1 MTQRVLEEPHGAPGS
16 EHAGRTRQALRFVML
31 LGVVSLFADMAYE
44 GARSIAGPYLAML
57 GASATIVGIT
67 AGLGELLGYALR
79 IVSGYISDRT
89 ARYWAVTIVGYT
101 VNLVAVPL
109 LALVGHWELAVL
121 LLMAERI
128 GKAIRTP
135 ARDAML
141 SYATS
146 QIGRGWG
153 FGIHEALDQA
163 GAVLG
168 PLLVVGAM
176 WAGNGYRSGFAVLAV
191 PALCALTVLIVVR
204 SWHPRPGAFEASAPL
219 VTHGWPKSYWIYLAG
234 SALVAAGFT
243 DFAIIAYHFE
253 QAAVMHDPL
262 IPVYYAVAMGV
273 DAVAALV
280 LGRLFDQIGYPVIAG
295 AVALAAPF
303 APLIFYGGPGAALLG
318 ISLWGVGLAS
328 QESVMRAAVA
338 ELIPT
343 QRRAAAYGVFNAG
356 YGAAWFAGSALM
368 GALYDRSLG
377 ALVGFAVVTQ
387 IAAIPVL
394 LAVGRR
400 QSPGAPDEVA
410 SSGA

>member
-1 MTQRVLEEPHGAPGS
+1 
-16 EHAGRTRQALRFVML
+16 
-31 LGVVSLFADMAYE
+31 MAYE

-57 GASATIVGIT
+57 GASATIVGVT
-67 AGLGELLGYALR
+67 AGLGELLGYTLR

-89 ARYWAVTIVGYT
+89 TRYWAVTIIGYV
-101 VNLVAVPL
+101 VNLAAVPL
-109 LALVGHWELAVL
+109 LALVGHWQLAVL

-146 QIGRGWG
+146 QVGRGWG
-153 FGIHEALDQA
+153 FGIHEALDQT

-176 WAGNGYRSGFAVLAV
+176 WLGDGYRSGFAILAV
-191 PALCALTVLIVVR
+191 PAACALMVLIAVR
-204 SWHPRPGAFEASAPL
+204 YWHPHPGAFEASAPL
-219 VTHGWPKSYWIYLAG
+219 ETHGWPASYWIYLAG

-253 QAAVMHDPL
+253 HDAVVRDSL

-280 LGRLFDQIGYPVIAG
+280 LGRLFDHFRYAIVAG

-303 APLIFYGGPGAALLG
+303 APLVFYGGPKGALLG
-318 ISLWGVGLAS
+318 ICLWGVGLAS
-328 QESVMRAAVA
+328 QESIMRAAVA
-338 ELIPT
+338 ELIPA

-368 GALYDRSLG
+368 GALYERSHG
-377 ALVGFAVVTQ
+377 ALVGFAVMTQ
-387 IAAIPVL
+387 LAAIPVL
-394 LAVGRR
+394 LAVGHRP
-400 QSPGAPDEVA
+400 SPGAQDEVA
-410 SSGA
+410 GSGA

>member
-1 MTQRVLEEPHGAPGS
+1 MTQRSLEEQHEATGA
-16 EHAGRTRQALRFVML
+16 EHAGQARQALRFVVL

-57 GASATIVGIT
+57 GASATIVGVT

-101 VNLVAVPL
+101 VNMVAVPL

-146 QIGRGWG
+146 QVGRGWG
-153 FGIHEALDQA
+153 FGIHEALDQI

-176 WAGNGYRSGFAVLAV
+176 WIGDGYRPGFAILAL
-191 PALCALTVLIVVR
+191 PALCALTVLVAVR
-204 SWHPRPGAFEASAPL
+204 YWYPRPGAFEASVPL
-219 VTHGWPKSYWIYLAG
+219 VTHGWPRAYWIYLAG

-253 QAAVMHDPL
+253 HTAVMRDSL

-280 LGRLFDQIGYPVIAG
+280 LGRLFDQIGYPIVAG

-303 APLIFYGGPGAALLG
+303 APLLFYGGPGAALIG

-328 QESVMRAAVA
+328 QESIMRAAVA
-338 ELIPT
+338 VLIPAR
-343 QRRAAAYGVFNAG
+343 RRAAAYGVFNAG
-356 YGAAWFAGSALM
+356 YGVAWFAGSALM

-377 ALVGFAVVTQ
+377 ALVGFAVATQ
-387 IAAIPVL
+387 LAAIPVL
-394 LAVGRR
+394 LAVGHR
-400 QSPGAPDEVA
+400 QSPGARDEGA